1 MGSKKKGGVAKCGL
15 VKNLGEDP
23 KTLYSTVWDSSIGL
37 VKVYQWLFVTM
48 SLFSLNFT
56 LEILNPL
63 YFCHVGFLKM
73 CFKICWRDS
82 SFLTR
87 DLGMAQLLSL
97 ERVLVVM
104 RVWGSRLEEN

>member
-1 MGSKKKGGVAKCGL
+1 MLEGKLSAKISLGSKKKGGVAKCGL

-37 VKVYQWLFVTM
+37 VKVYQWLFVIM

-73 CFKICWRDS
+73 CFKICWHDS

-97 ERVLVVM
+97 ELN
-104 RVWGSRLEEN
+104 EC